1 MIEKI
6 EINFSF
12 GKLLRNLDN
21 ILKEDLSIKANDFAA
36 FARSTITEGK
46 LRPLRTST
54 KKARRL
60 GNKGKKY
67 PRPKTGSTT
76 PLHYTGKLL
85 NSIKPVKDGVRIL
98 EYGLD
103 HNDGFTH
110 NMTGEKIKPR
120 PFLFTRGDNL
130 PPKLK
135 QRYLAMEKRL
145 YKRLN
150 RALRK

>member
-6 EINFSF
+6 DINFSF
-12 GKLLRNLDN
+12 GKLLRNLDD
-21 ILKEDLSIKANDFAA
+21 ILNEDLSIKANDFAA

-46 LRPLRTST
+46 LRPLKKST
-54 KKARRL
+54 IKARRS
-60 GNKGKKY
+60 GAGGK
-67 PRPKTGSTT
+67 PRTGSTT
-76 PLHYTGKLL
+76 PLHHTGRLL
-85 NSIKPVKDGVRIL
+85 TSIKPVKDGVRLL
-98 EYGLD
+98 EYGWHHD
-103 HNDGFTH
+103 QGFVNH
-110 NMTGEKIKPR
+110 ASGKKVAPR

>member
-1 MIEKI
+1 LIEKI
-6 EINFSF
+6 DINFSF

-36 FARSTITEGK
+36 FARSTIIEGK
-46 LRPLRTST
+46 LRPLRTAT
-54 KKARRL
+54 KKARKA
-60 GNKGKKY
+60 GNKGKY
-67 PRPKTGSTT
+67 PRPKTGGTT
-76 PLHYTGKLL
+76 PLHHTGRLL
-85 NSIKPVKDGVRIL
+85 TSIKPVKDGIKLL
-98 EYGLD
+98 EYGLK
-103 HNDGFTH
+103 HNNGFTH